1 MTTLDTSTTIQDLLE
16 DFRRSSRTRQLRMR
30 LRMVPVIHLFVVTG
44 VAIFCMN
51 LVR

>member
-16 DFRRSSRTRQLRMR
+16 DFRRTSRSRLRPR
-30 LRMVPVIHLFVVTG
+30 LRMLPMVHLFVVSG

>member
-1 MTTLDTSTTIQDLLE
+1 MTTLDTSTTVEDLLE
-16 DFRRSSRTRQLRMR
+16 EFRRSSRKQQLRER
-30 LRMVPVIHLFVVTG
+30 LRLLPMLHLFVVSG

>member
-1 MTTLDTSTTIQDLLE
+1 MTTLDTSTTVQELWE
-16 DFRRSSRTRQLRMR
+16 DFRRSSRSQQLRTR
-30 LRMVPVIHLFVVTG
+30 LRMLPMVHLFVVAG

>member
-16 DFRRSSRTRQLRMR
+16 DFRRSSRSQQLRAR
-30 LRMVPVIHLFVVTG
+30 LRMLPMVHLFVVSG

>member
-16 DFRRSSRTRQLRMR
+16 DFRRSSRSRQRRLHLRM
-30 LRMVPVIHLFVVTG
+30 LPMVHLLVVSG

>member
-16 DFRRSSRTRQLRMR
+16 DFRRTSRSRPLRPS
-30 LRMVPVIHLFVVTG
+30 LRVLPIVHLFVVSG